1 MAEKATQKVCIHTN
15 VTTQINNMIKV
26 IDRVYLIKP
35 VEKNPEKTHSKPMN
49 LDGWT
54 CVGVAKDKHDVTN
67 SKKSHVEVEY
77 EIWINNKNLDVNST
91 LFKALQQ
98 KSIES
103 NLEQDPDGRYQMVI
117 NFTTVP
123 GSFSWDQNSSEE
135 AEMTFTFLGDLYLD
149 HYCDDEDCLINC
161 EDFEEDIQYNKDGS
175 LKYAYAKDH
184 DGNIIFG
191 IYDTKNN

>member
-35 VEKNPEKTHSKPMN
+35 VEKNPEKTYSKPMN
-49 LDGWT
+49 LEGWT

-103 NLEQDPDGRYQMVI
+103 NLDQDPDGRYQMVI

-135 AEMTFTFLGDLYLD
+135 AEMTFAFLGDLYLD
-149 HYCDDEDCLINC
+149 HYCGDKDCLINC

-184 DGNIIFG
+184 GSNIIFG
-191 IYDTKNN
+191 IYDIKNN